1 MLISKGVLMI
11 MITKDNIE
19 FVYPQIIN
27 NDLLVQKGFKI
38 DDEENLYFKLLNKYK
53 KLFEEYLKEKLPL
66 ELIDDNMKKSDL
78 KFVPIKK
85 EDMDFYQITSTMNLD
100 YIYLRN
106 NLYIE
111 KLSKEDLD
119 FLSKKD
125 SLDEE
130 SKEFIKRTYQIVINP
145 YENDEKRIIFYGPEN
160 EKHLCDST
168 DVVLGIR
175 YNEFEQ
181 NGMSDDEFQK
191 NFMEQLRL
199 IAQVSTLLEIAS
211 PNELGSEVKVIQYN
225 ELSIMKKYNGN
236 TK

>member
-1 MLISKGVLMI
+1 MI

-19 FVYPQIIN
+19 LVYPQITN
-27 NDLLVQKGFKI
+27 NDLLVEKGFKI
-38 DDEENLYFKLLNKYK
+38 DEDNNEYFKLLNKYK

-85 EDMDFYQITSTMNLD
+85 ENMDFYQITSTMNLD

-111 KLSKEDLD
+111 KINKEDLE

-125 SLDEE
+125 KLDEE
-130 SKEFIKRTYQIVINP
+130 SKDFIKRTYQTVINP

-175 YNEFEQ
+175 YNEFET
-181 NGMSDDEFQK
+181 NGMSDEEFQK
-191 NFMEQLRL
+191 NFIEQLRL

-211 PNELGSEVKVIQYN
+211 PNELGSVVKVIQYN

>member
-1 MLISKGVLMI
+1 MI

-19 FVYPQIIN
+19 LVYPQIIN

-38 DDEENLYFKLLNKYK
+38 DDENNEYFKLINKYK

-85 EDMDFYQITSTMNLD
+85 EDMDFYQITSTMNLN

-111 KLSKEDLD
+111 KLSKEDLEY
-119 FLSKKD
+119 LSKKEN
-125 SLDEE
+125 LDDDA
-130 SKEFIKRTYQIVINP
+130 KEFIKRTYQTVINP

-160 EKHLCDST
+160 GKHLCDST

-175 YNEFEQ
+175 YNEFEV
-181 NGMSDDEFQK
+181 NGMSDEEFQK
-191 NFMEQLRL
+191 NFLEQLRL

>member
-1 MLISKGVLMI
+1 MI

-19 FVYPQIIN
+19 LVYPQITN
-27 NDLLVQKGFKI
+27 NDLLVKKGFKI
-38 DDEENLYFKLLNKYK
+38 DEENNEYFTLLNKYK
-53 KLFEEYLKEKLPL
+53 KFFEGYLKEKLPL

-100 YIYLRN
+100 FIYLRN

-125 SLDEE
+125 KLDEE
-130 SKEFIKRTYQIVINP
+130 SKDFIKRTYQTVINP

-181 NGMSDDEFQK
+181 NEMSDEEFQK
-191 NFMEQLRL
+191 NFLEQLRL

-211 PNELGSEVKVIQYN
+211 PNELGSVVKVIQYN
-225 ELSIMKKYNGN
+225 ELSIMKKYSGN

>member
-1 MLISKGVLMI
+1 MI
-11 MITKDNIE
+11 MISKDNIE
-19 FVYPQIIN
+19 LVYPQITN
-27 NDLLVQKGFKI
+27 NDLLVEKGFKI
-38 DDEENLYFKLLNKYK
+38 DEDNNEYFKLLNKYK

-85 EDMDFYQITSTMNLD
+85 ENMDFYQITSTMNLD

-111 KLSKEDLD
+111 KLSKEDLE

-125 SLDEE
+125 KLDEE
-130 SKEFIKRTYQIVINP
+130 SKDFIKRTYQTVINP

-175 YNEFEQ
+175 YNEFET
-181 NGMSDDEFQK
+181 NGMSDEEFQK
-191 NFMEQLRL
+191 NFIEQLRL

-211 PNELGSEVKVIQYN
+211 PNELGSVVKVIQYN

>member
-1 MLISKGVLMI
+1 MK
-11 MITKDNIE
+11 MITKENIE
-19 FVYPQIIN
+19 LVYPQIIN
-27 NDLLVQKGFKI
+27 NDLLVEKGFKI
-38 DDEENLYFKLLNKYK
+38 DDENNEYFKLLNKYK

-85 EDMDFYQITSTMNLD
+85 DDMDFYQITSTMGLS

-111 KLSKEDLD
+111 KLSKEDLEY
-119 FLSKKD
+119 LSKKD
-125 SLDEE
+125 KLDDEGR
-130 SKEFIKRTYQIVINP
+130 EFIKRTYLSVINP

-175 YNEFEQ
+175 YNEFET
-181 NGMSDDEFQK
+181 NGMSDEDFQK
-191 NFMEQLRL
+191 NFLEQLRL

-225 ELSIMKKYNGN
+225 ELSIMKKYSGN

>member
-1 MLISKGVLMI
+1 MI

-19 FVYPQIIN
+19 LVYPQITN
-27 NDLLVQKGFKI
+27 NDLLVEKGFKI
-38 DDEENLYFKLLNKYK
+38 DEDNNEYFKLLNKYK

-85 EDMDFYQITSTMNLD
+85 ENMDFYQITSTMNLD

-111 KLSKEDLD
+111 KLSKEDLE

-125 SLDEE
+125 KLDEE
-130 SKEFIKRTYQIVINP
+130 SKDFIKRTYQTVINP

-175 YNEFEQ
+175 YNEFET
-181 NGMSDDEFQK
+181 NGMSDEEFQK
-191 NFMEQLRL
+191 NFIEQLRL

-211 PNELGSEVKVIQYN
+211 PNELGSVVKVIQYN

>member
-1 MLISKGVLMI
+1 MI

-19 FVYPQIIN
+19 LVYPQITN
-27 NDLLVQKGFKI
+27 NDLLVEKGFKI
-38 DDEENLYFKLLNKYK
+38 DEENNEYFKLLNKYK

-78 KFVPIKK
+78 KFVPVKK

-111 KLSKEDLD
+111 KLSKEDLE

-125 SLDEE
+125 KLDEE
-130 SKEFIKRTYQIVINP
+130 SKEFIKRTYQTVINP
-145 YENDEKRIIFYGPEN
+145 YDEKRIIFYGPEN

-181 NGMSDDEFQK
+181 NGMSDEEFQK
-191 NFMEQLRL
+191 NFLEQLRL

-211 PNELGSEVKVIQYN
+211 PNELGSGVKVIQYN
-225 ELSIMKKYNGN
+225 ELSIMKKYSGN

>member
-1 MLISKGVLMI
+1 MK
-11 MITKDNIE
+11 MITKENIE
-19 FVYPQIIN
+19 LVYPQIVN
-27 NDLLVQKGFKI
+27 NDLLVEKGFKI
-38 DDEENLYFKLLNKYK
+38 DDENNEYFKLLNKYK

-85 EDMDFYQITSTMNLD
+85 DDMDFYQITSTMGHS

-111 KLSKEDLD
+111 KLSKEDLEY
-119 FLSKKD
+119 LSKKD
-125 SLDEE
+125 KLDDDA
-130 SKEFIKRTYQIVINP
+130 KEFIKRTYLTVINP

-175 YNEFEQ
+175 YNEFET
-181 NGMSDDEFQK
+181 NGMSDEDFQK
-191 NFMEQLRL
+191 NFLEQLRL

-225 ELSIMKKYNGN
+225 ELSIMKKYNSN
-236 TK
+236 VK

>member
-1 MLISKGVLMI
+1 MI
-11 MITKDNIE
+11 MITKENIE
-19 FVYPQIIN
+19 LQYPQITN

-38 DDEENLYFKLLNKYK
+38 DEDDNNYFKLLNKYK

-66 ELIDDNMKKSDL
+66 ELINDNMKKSNL

-111 KLSKEDLD
+111 KLNKEDLD

-125 SLDEE
+125 NLDDET
-130 SKEFIKRTYQIVINP
+130 KEFIKRTYQTVINA

-160 EKHLCDST
+160 SKHLCDST

-175 YNEFEQ
+175 YNEFEV
-181 NGMSDDEFQK
+181 NGMSDEEFQK
-191 NFMEQLRL
+191 NFLEKLRL
-199 IAQVSTLLEIAS
+199 IAQVSTLLEIAA
-211 PNELGSEVKVIQYN
+211 PNELGSQVKVIQYN
-225 ELSIMKKYNGN
+225 ELSIMKKYNSN
-236 TK
+236 IK